1 MVTFPF
7 NSITEKVLN
16 SESNRYEIQVYSLEI
31 SLNFLCVTESH
42 YVVKPEGDLS
52 YKISL
57 KEEAHPMKK
66 KLLALVLLF
75 VLVFSVAA
83 PGIASACGY
92 VSPETAR
99 YNQAIAIINSAN
111 AKIRSLVLT
120 AQITPYNDIAWLI
133 SSTNAVAANA
143 KARVAQLGYEVG
155 CNYINYWV
163 DGRWV
168 AIDPLYVINPR
179 PSGGETDR

>member
-1 MVTFPF
+1 
-7 NSITEKVLN
+7 
-16 SESNRYEIQVYSLEI
+16 
-31 SLNFLCVTESH
+31 
-42 YVVKPEGDLS
+42 
-52 YKISL
+52 
-57 KEEAHPMKK
+57 MKK

-75 VLVFSVAA
+75 VLVFAVAA

-99 YNQAIAIINSAN
+99 YNQAVSIVNSAN

-120 AQITPYNDIAWLI
+120 AQLTPYNDIAWLI

-143 KARVAQLGYEVG
+143 KARVAQLGFQVG
-155 CNYINYWV
+155 CEYTYYRV
-163 DGRWV
+163 DGRMV

-179 PSGGETDR
+179 PNTGNTGSKD